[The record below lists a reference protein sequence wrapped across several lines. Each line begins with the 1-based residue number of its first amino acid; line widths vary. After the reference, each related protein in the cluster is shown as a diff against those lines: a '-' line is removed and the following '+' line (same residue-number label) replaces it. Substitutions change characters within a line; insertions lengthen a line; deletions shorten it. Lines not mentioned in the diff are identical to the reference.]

1 MLTLTVPALTLLQQ
15 TTKNPDIPSPL
26 PFDVTTRGQFSCV
39 TVPKSGDLIA
49 KALVVREKTSLNE
62 RTLKPNNTET
72 LPDGSLREC
81 FSWFQRSATYIIQM
95 TYSDG
100 TMRSIGPI
108 AFVVPLPGLYPLENQ
123 SSATGGKDTE
133 SRRVSSAFP
142 R

>member
-1 MLTLTVPALTLLQQ
+1 LRYL
-15 TTKNPDIPSPL
+15 
-26 PFDVTTRGQFSCV
+26 
-39 TVPKSGDLIA
+39 PKSGDLIA

-100 TMRSIGPI
+100 HDAIYWADSFRGAPS
-108 AFVVPLPGLYPLENQ
+108 GLV
-123 SSATGGKDTE
+123 SARKPEQRDWRKGH
-133 SRRVSSAFP
+133 
-142 R
+142 